1 MSNNP
6 TTFIVH
12 GTFHVESDLSIF
24 FLFFFSNLC
33 NKTSSQYNNI
43 LDEIRVNHILDEEK
57 IKSVLLTL
65 QET

>member
-1 MSNNP
+1 MSNNS
-6 TTFIVH
+6 TTFVVH
-12 GTFHVESDLSIF
+12 GTFHAESDLSIYS
-24 FLFFFSNLC
+24 FFSNLC